1 MTDPVPG
8 PDVRPS
14 TFEPPTFQPSTIQA
28 GAPDGPWAPP
38 QAGEAVGPPSV
49 PARKR
54 FRPTKLV
61 RLGVLAVAAVIGL
74 GTSTGWFG
82 NSDPKVGDCVRTTG
96 QTSFDVVDCG
106 KAGAQYKIVGIDAT
120 KRTYAAFLIDDTVCA
135 AFSSSEEALWV
146 GDDKTASA
154 AVYCAEPLAGVAG

>member
-1 MTDPVPG
+1 
-8 PDVRPS
+8 
-14 TFEPPTFQPSTIQA
+14 
-28 GAPDGPWAPP
+28 
-38 QAGEAVGPPSV
+38 
-49 PARKR
+49 
-54 FRPTKLV
+54 
-61 RLGVLAVAAVIGL
+61 LGVLAVAAVIGL

-82 NSDPKVGDCVRTTG
+82 NSDPKVGNCVRTTG

-120 KRTYAAFLIDDTVCA
+120 KRTYADFLIDDTVCA

-154 AVYCAEPLAGVAG
+154 TVYCAEPLAGVAG